1 MKRKLSILAVLIL
14 ICIQSAVAGDGRIDF
29 DALNSPI
36 LLHGDKS
43 TAYRDPTAVYHE
55 GMFYVYFTMVRTEEA
70 GRIYSYTAYSSSA
83 DLQDWSA
90 PRIITPKGQ
99 TLNYSS
105 PGNVIRFCDQWVMCL
120 QTYPRPD
127 YQRGG
132 VVRWAD
138 QTARIFVMRSNDLI
152 RWGEPELLR
161 VKGPDVAVEDMGRM
175 IDPYLIEDKDEPGKW
190 WCFYKQ
196 RGVSMSWSRDLKT
209 WTYFGRTDSGENVC
223 VLVDNDEYIL
233 MHSPRNGMGIKR
245 SSDLRNWSDVGQVIT
260 LGQEQ
265 WPWAETRLTAGFV
278 LDLRDEPRVGR
289 HLLFFHGGGP
299 GKERTQDNVDANCSL
314 GLAWSDDLKTWH
326 WPGKE

>member
-1 MKRKLSILAVLIL
+1 MKHNLTTTIASVLI
-14 ICIQSAVAGDGRIDF
+14 CTQTAVADVDGIDF
-29 DALNSPI
+29 GALRSPI
-36 LLHGDKS
+36 LLNGNKS
-43 TAYRDPTAVYHE
+43 TAYRDPTAVYHD
-55 GMFYVYFTMVRTEEA
+55 GVFYVYFTMVRTEEA
-70 GRIYSYTAYSSSA
+70 GRIYSYTAFSSSA
-83 DLQDWSA
+83 NLQEWSE
-90 PRIITPKGQ
+90 PRAITPKGQ
-99 TLNYSS
+99 RLNYSS
-105 PGNVIRFCDQWVMCL
+105 PGNVIRIDDQWMMCL

-127 YQRGG
+127 YRRGG
-132 VVRWAD
+132 AVCWAD

-152 RWGEPELLR
+152 HWREPELLR
-161 VKGPDVAVEDMGRM
+161 VKGPDMAVEDMGRM
-175 IDPYLIEDKDEPGKW
+175 IDPYLIEDKDESGKW

-245 SSDLRNWSDVGQVIT
+245 SSDSRNWRDVGQVIT
-260 LGQEQ
+260 LGQEK

-289 HLLFFHGGGP
+289 YLLFFHGGGP

-314 GLAWSDDLKTWH
+314 GLSWSDDLKTWH